1 VMWRNWYVIYFVWRF
16 ITIDKSIIFVETFN

>member
-16 ITIDKSIIFVETFN
+16 ITIHKSIIFVETFN